1 MTSAIHP
8 IFHVLAI
15 GAVLITGACSSAKE
29 PSTAST
35 TTTTAPAETTTT
47 TAGAPVTTTTA
58 VSFASCAA
66 ASDAGYHDMTRGAPG
81 YSSKLDGDGDG
92 IACDQ
97 KVTTTTRP
105 KATTTTTVA
114 DNKVSMR
121 VGNMTPAECDAYA
134 AKQSRLNEGPAWT
147 GSMDG
152 TTCVVTQG

>member
-1 MTSAIHP
+1 MTSAIRP
-8 IFHVLAI
+8 IVHVLAI
-15 GAVLITGACSSAKE
+15 GAVLLAGACSSAKE
-29 PSTAST
+29 PSVAST
-35 TTTTAPAETTTT
+35 TTTTVPAPAETTTT
-47 TAGAPVTTTTA
+47 TAVP

-66 ASDAGYHDMTRGAPG
+66 AADAGYHDMARGAPG
-81 YSSKLDGDGDG
+81 YSGKLDGDGDG

-105 KATTTTTVA
+105 KATTTTTA
-114 DNKVSMR
+114 PDDNKVSMR

-134 AKQSRLNEGPAWT
+134 AKQSRLNDGPAWT